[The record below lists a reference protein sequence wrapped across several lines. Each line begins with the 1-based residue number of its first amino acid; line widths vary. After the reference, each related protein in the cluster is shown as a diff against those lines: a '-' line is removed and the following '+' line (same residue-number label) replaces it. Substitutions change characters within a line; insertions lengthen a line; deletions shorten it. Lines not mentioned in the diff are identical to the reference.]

1 MRTPSN
7 KGRKLGGRAAVIALA
22 PAIREAL
29 TAGVHLTAIYEQ
41 HERTLGISY
50 AQFCKHVR
58 NYIRKKEIGSKEETH
73 ALMARGLAGA
83 VPPVASPP
91 RGATVAAERGAPIS
105 TPPRQARRF
114 NFDPTAAHR
123 RKDELF

>member
-1 MRTPSN
+1 MGTPGN

-29 TAGVHLTAIYEQ
+29 AAGVHLTAIYGQ
-41 HERTLGISY
+41 HERTLGVSY
-50 AQFCKHVR
+50 TQFCKHVR
-58 NYIRKKEIGSKEETH
+58 KYICKKEIGSKEESHEPIAKGLTG
-73 ALMARGLAGA
+73 AVAPLAG
-83 VPPVASPP
+83 SPHD
-91 RGATVAAERGAPIS
+91 AMVAAGRDGPIS
-105 TPPRQARRF
+105 TPPREVRRF